1 VFWVNTLPGRRCLL
15 ASKPEDLRDGEVI
28 CELAAMLLG
37 PQCVPQPGDRL
48 GTGVDKEY
56 ADAERLELA
65 LEALAKHADMPL
77 GNRDRSFA
85 RGASGDAPAPGG
97 SSGLNTPG
105 GSSRRGSDRAE
116 TLVAVSAA
124 AARIA
129 RGDLPAT
136 VRIMSFMRDA
146 LGGDAV
152 GVPAGVNVGPGTPT
166 AKGTRALEVLSGR
179 AASPVGSPAAS
190 PRSSKTLAALAR
202 NSNVSPPR
210 NRPDREEVGPAAE
223 GSPEGSLSE
232 WAERAPKVGRPGSRT
247 GAAAKHAVREAA
259 RSAAEKITIADDAD
273 ENPREEGDPKDPKNA
288 KKGALE
294 RNAYGFAFEG
304 HGGSPVAAYAKGYPT
319 SGEAQQSWSG
329 KMSIVDLNSHQ
340 QGLVVW
346 LVSLGLDV
354 TGTELV
360 EGKDGGC
367 EIVRLPKAAHVQAEA
382 AKGILLSDLACLLEG
397 AFMEGLIQRPKVKE
411 ECMHN
416 INKAL
421 AALRRGGVTNA
432 RYLWSA
438 AEIARG
444 DGEAVWGLLGD
455 VKTAYKGFPARR
467 KRCKVS
473 RRVDARFA
481 GNKSPLADGGLLR
494 SSTPPRKNRSSAPAA
509 ELNFGTDG
517 GSDWRRARPG
527 TTLRDRGV
535 PSPLADAAHRVSLTR
550 RGFSFSAGPARPRA
564 RASRRSPMGDRSPNV
579 DKSRLKHPRRSEDDL
594 KKRPPF
600 TNSGYVSPNE
610 SARKRAVSAPRFRD
624 RSPSPMMGEPHGIH
638 WGASPHSTRAR
649 SVSPKHAPRPGEDPP
664 APDYYRAYSPR
675 RPGASQPAA
684 RHFKSPTRARPAKSP
699 IRVRTQVDTLA
710 EKAARAAAKAGN
722 VPVVFEY
729 REGPPPPMPPAR
741 QRDDE
746 VREWLRSLRLG
757 VLAREEA
764 ADLLNNPLRNGVLL
778 SDLMTVLV
786 GAPALGRRDRCPRTL
801 AVARANVERALVPLR
816 TMPGAI
822 PPTLT
827 WSTEGMLKGMRENI
841 FGLLWY
847 VKHAIPE
854 QRSYSRGAAPA
865 PWKQPNP
872 ADPPA
877 VQRLRFEAV
886 AEDGDR
892 DGDGDGSSPK
902 GSPVSGVV
910 RGASPAHD
918 AKLGADPK
926 KTSDKYQFV
935 PVPAKGAPKS
945 VQRDPRNGAASK
957 GFGKTDE
964 LGRALN
970 GYEALPYSDPSVK
983 RLESSITQ
991 WLHEMKLLDAEQLQC
1006 TFSALCPEM
1015 SKGILLCD
1023 LVAAME
1029 GVPVIG
1035 VFRPPKSDGTKV
1047 ANVRR
1052 ACERLARHRLMS
1064 KRFLFNHDDVAAGVP
1079 GVILGLLEDV
1089 RVFYDGHPPR
1099 TSEQYWD
1106 PETPYMPEIGMGRP
1120 APPLPPPP
1128 PPDASP
1134 HRVLERFGH
1143 LENGETRTA
1152 TEDEFEDPEEEP
1164 TNGWGYH
1171 PEQKPAVDDDED
1183 EPADPTKTPPRP
1195 ERPVR
1200 LGASIVA
1207 KSAEERAEAA
1217 VKTAA
1222 AEALSGWQEKL
1233 AEDMDRPGTGGLRPT
1248 VPFKPTTVGE
1258 VPRDDTWEASS
1269 FPRRR
1274 ASVPEV
1280 ERNLAAE
1287 SAAAAAESVADH
1299 YNSEQARTSER
1310 RRPSTPRKSVAEKAA
1325 ATKRRILAGLGTN
1338 KKDPVP
1344 TATGSHGFA
1353 LATAARAAASSG
1365 AGKRT
1370 SEETAQERRWYSAS
1384 QEPPEPRGAR
1394 RAPATSREYSPCSSV
1409 YRPPPKPG
1417 PPPATA
1423 PALRQTRRF
1432 FADAPH
1438 TPGAGV
1444 AQPRGSPVNERTG
1457 TFREAPRRRKSEGR
1471 VSFEGTPPRS
1481 TTPDHARPGSAN
1493 YLRNSPPR
1501 PSSDPGGTD
1510 ENGWTADDR
1519 EAVRLA
1525 RWIDSLGVSLR
1536 RADAGDGGD
1545 RPSAEA
1551 EFSRSRSRPAVEL
1564 AAACSDGTLLC
1575 ELVRLLERK
1584 ELTGVT
1590 WQPRAGAARLH
1601 NVGKALE
1608 ALRRQPAMS
1617 PMHLWSDKD
1626 IVSRDVGT
1634 VLGLLSDMHACTAY
1648 RGRRTV
1654 PA

>member
-1 VFWVNTLPGRRCLL
+1 MFWVNTLPGRRCLL

-65 LEALAKHADMPL
+65 LEAIAKHADMPL
-77 GNRDRSFA
+77 GNRDHGA
-85 RGASGDAPAPGG
+85 RGAGTNDGG
-97 SSGLNTPG
+97 STP
-105 GSSRRGSDRAE
+105 GSSRRTQLDRAE

-146 LGGDAV
+146 LGGDA
-152 GVPAGVNVGPGTPT
+152 AGVHAGGTPGGRPGTPT

-179 AASPVGSPAAS
+179 AASPVGSPKAAS
-190 PRSSKTLAALAR
+190 PRSSETLAQLAR
-202 NSNVSPPR
+202 SSNASPPR
-210 NRPDREEVGPAAE
+210 NRPTIREEVGFRDGPNREAE

-232 WAERAPKVGRPGSRT
+232 WAEQTPSRRPSRT
-247 GAAAKHAVREAA
+247 GAAKHAVREAA
-259 RSAAEKITIADDAD
+259 RSAAEKINIADADTNDA
-273 ENPREEGDPKDPKNA
+273 EEDPPA

-329 KMSIVDLNSHQ
+329 KMSIVDLNPHQ

-354 TGTELV
+354 TGTELI

-455 VKTAYKGFPARR
+455 IKTAYKGFPARR

-481 GNKSPLADGGLLR
+481 GNKSPLADGGSLR

-550 RGFSFSAGPARPRA
+550 RGFSFSTGPARPRA
-564 RASRRSPMGDRSPNV
+564 RAPRRSPMGDRSPNV
-579 DKSRLKHPRRSEDDL
+579 DKSRLKHPRQSEDDL

-638 WGASPHSTRAR
+638 SGASPHSTRAR
-649 SVSPKHAPRPGEDPP
+649 SVSPRHAPRPGEDPP
-664 APDYYRAYSPR
+664 APDYYRAFSPGQ
-675 RPGASQPAA
+675 PGAARPAT

-786 GAPALGRRDRCPRTL
+786 GAPPLGRRDRCPRTL

-865 PWKQPNP
+865 SWKQPNP
-872 ADPPA
+872 ADPPS
-877 VQRLRFEAV
+877 VQKLRFEAV
-886 AEDGDR
+886 AE

-926 KTSDKYQFV
+926 KTSNKYQFV

-964 LGRALN
+964 RGRALN

-1064 KRFLFNHDDVAAGVP
+1064 KRFLFNHDDFAAGVP

-1143 LENGETRTA
+1143 LENGEAIT

-1164 TNGWGYH
+1164 SNGWGYH
-1171 PEQKPAVDDDED
+1171 PNQKAVDDDEN

-1207 KSAEERAEAA
+1207 KSAEDRAEAA
-1217 VKTAA
+1217 VKAAA

-1233 AEDMDRPGTGGLRPT
+1233 AEDMDRPGTGGLHPT
-1248 VPFKPTTVGE
+1248 IPFKPTRVGE
-1258 VPRDDTWEASS
+1258 VPRDNTWEVSS

-1287 SAAAAAESVADH
+1287 SAAAAAESVAEH
-1299 YNSEQARTSER
+1299 YNNARPER
-1310 RRPSTPRKSVAEKAA
+1310 RPPTPRKSVAEKAA

-1338 KKDPVP
+1338 KSNPNP
-1344 TATGSHGFA
+1344 NPNAGFA
-1353 LATAARAAASSG
+1353 LATAARASG
-1365 AGKRT
+1365 AGKRR
-1370 SEETAQERRWYSAS
+1370 EETAQERRWYSAS
-1384 QEPPEPRGAR
+1384 QEPPEPPAR
-1394 RAPATSREYSPCSSV
+1394 RAPARSSEYSSPASV
-1409 YRPPPKPG
+1409 YRPPPAAG

-1432 FADAPH
+1432 SAD
-1438 TPGAGV
+1438 TPTP
-1444 AQPRGSPVNERTG
+1444 PRASVTHASSPVNGRTG
-1457 TFREAPRRRKSEGR
+1457 PFQERRRRKSEGR

-1493 YLRNSPPR
+1493 YLRSSPPQ
-1501 PSSDPGGTD
+1501 PSSGSGGTD
-1510 ENGWTADDR
+1510 DNGWTADDR

-1601 NVGKALE
+1601 NVGKALDE
-1608 ALRRQPAMS
+1608 LRRQPAMS

-1648 RGRRTV
+1648 RGRRTM